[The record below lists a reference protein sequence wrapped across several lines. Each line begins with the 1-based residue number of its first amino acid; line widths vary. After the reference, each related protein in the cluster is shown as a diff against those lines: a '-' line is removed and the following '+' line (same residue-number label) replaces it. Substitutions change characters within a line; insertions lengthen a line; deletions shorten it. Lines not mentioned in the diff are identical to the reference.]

1 MIGAAGGG
9 GAAAAGAATGGTLA
23 VMVGTGVA
31 AMTGVWDTAGGTLWN
46 GAGGD
51 TEDTATA
58 CCAPLEREGKRKA
71 LLGKDRER
79 TGSKLVLLDWACSL
93 SQAEHKGH
101 SVICSVLLHP
111 GYNRSE
117 ESLI

>member
-71 LLGKDRER
+71 LLV
-79 TGSKLVLLDWACSL
+79 TGSALGANWCCWTGLAPSPRQ
-93 SQAEHKGH
+93 STKGT
-101 SVICSVLLHP
+101 V
-111 GYNRSE
+111 
-117 ESLI
+117 